1 MGIDR
6 DNKMNNSVYYNA
18 KFHTVNQL
26 QPWAEAMWVK
36 DGKILAIGDHDKILS
51 LAVDAEKYDLKG
63 KLVMPG
69 IHDAHTHLLKAAL
82 LRLEYSCQLNDPQT
96 LQELAQQLKAYWE
109 KYASKRTWIFA
120 GLYNPLIFTA
130 ELLTREWLDQIIP
143 NVPIV
148 IHDFSFHNVMANS
161 QALHLAGITRD
172 TPSTTRAKIEKDPI
186 TGEPTGILREGGW
199 VKLYMVA
206 PTETDEENKFALKM
220 AASICNQYGITSAQ
234 EASATRS
241 FLTAAKSLDD
251 DDELTLDLICH
262 IPWKAEIMSL
272 SDREEDERVIAE
284 RAQYAS
290 KRVMV
295 NGIKVM
301 LDGTSMAPTF
311 SHVPLDPISDEPI
324 TYNLLLDS
332 NELTEKIREWTEE
345 GLIVKSHCTGYGSVR
360 IGLDNYEN
368 ANNVERQTGQFH
380 DIAHAHYVSAKDRSR
395 FAELDIIAEM
405 SPAIWHIPEYQQALG
420 KAYDFRTLYDA
431 GATMTI
437 GTDWLLPPTP
447 NLFPALAGILQHGDE
462 SVPLDVA
469 VRIMTLNGAIAVG
482 HSHRTGS
489 LEVGKEA
496 TFIVLDRNIFE
507 SSPEEIAETQVI
519 TTVLQGQH
527 VFQRAN

>member
-1 MGIDR
+1 
-6 DNKMNNSVYYNA
+6 MNNSVYYNA

-36 DGKILAIGDHDKILS
+36 DGKILAIGDQDEILS
-51 LAVDAEKYDLKG
+51 LAADAEKYDLKG

-130 ELLTREWLDQIIP
+130 ELLTREWLDQVIP
-143 NVPIV
+143 NIPIV

-311 SHVPLDPISDEPI
+311 SHVP
-324 TYNLLLDS
+324 
-332 NELTEKIREWTEE
+332 
-345 GLIVKSHCTGYGSVR
+345 G
-360 IGLDNYEN
+360 
-368 ANNVERQTGQFH
+368 
-380 DIAHAHYVSAKDRSR
+380 
-395 FAELDIIAEM
+395 
-405 SPAIWHIPEYQQALG
+405 
-420 KAYDFRTLYDA
+420 
-431 GATMTI
+431 
-437 GTDWLLPPTP
+437 
-447 NLFPALAGILQHGDE
+447 
-462 SVPLDVA
+462 
-469 VRIMTLNGAIAVG
+469 
-482 HSHRTGS
+482 
-489 LEVGKEA
+489 
-496 TFIVLDRNIFE
+496 
-507 SSPEEIAETQVI
+507 
-519 TTVLQGQH
+519 
-527 VFQRAN
+527 